1 MRLAAAAKSAA
12 SSSID
17 CVPPAASSSIATD
30 PALKQKAQLRRA
42 EVEIARGRKDLA
54 VGRLRDFRKDW
65 PGSPLLPEVDKLL
78 EALKPGSS

>member
-1 MRLAAAAKSAA
+1 MSWRFPL
-12 SSSID
+12 
-17 CVPPAASSSIATD
+17 IATD

-78 EALKPGSS
+78 EALKPGSSEETRSP